1 MNSIISCLL
10 IANRGEIALR
20 IIQTCRK
27 LGIKSAVVYTAADAN
42 LPFVRA
48 ADSAILLKGIQVSE
62 TYLDTEQI
70 LNAAKAVAADAIHPG
85 YGFLSENASFAKAVE
100 GNGLIWVGPHADAIE
115 AMGLKSNAKKIAAE
129 NNVPIIPGYNGDN
142 QNPEFL
148 YSKALELGFPLLL
161 KASAGGGGKGMRI
174 VYEAQFLKDAI
185 ISAAREAER
194 NFGDAR
200 LLIEK
205 YFPSARHI
213 EVQILADKHG
223 NSIHLLE
230 RECTIQRRYQKIIE
244 ESPSPALSPEKRTEI
259 CDSALKLCRAIS
271 YDNAGNVE
279 FIFNPDGSYFFL
291 EVNTRL
297 QVEHPITE
305 AVSGI
310 DLVEWQIKIA
320 EGQKLSL
327 NQDDIKHKAYAIECR
342 IYAENP
348 LNNFLP
354 ATGKILDFYIPDAM
368 DVRVDSAVET
378 GTEIGIYYDPMIA
391 KIIVSAE
398 NRAAAIKKMKY
409 ALKNFRCQGLETN
422 QHFLIQLL
430 SNPHFYNGDYDT
442 HFIEKHFAVEEALK
456 ISSDTKRSAA
466 SALLLYRWYLRN
478 QNRKHINI
486 TSGWRNNFYK
496 MQQEIFDCDNEIFQL
511 EYDFKSNT
519 AFEIKFDDKFYQLDL
534 IYCKKNEIRISIDGM
549 QCSYFIASDAN
560 IYYVQCFDAPSLAI
574 RLKDRLPA
582 PERER
587 LKGSYQASMPGEI
600 LKILVSPNQEVK
612 EGTALL
618 ILVSMKMENV
628 VSAAEDG
635 IVEEIYV
642 SEAETV
648 EAGKLLIKINSDF
661 S

>member
-1 MNSIISCLL
+1 
-10 IANRGEIALR
+10 
-20 IIQTCRK
+20 
-27 LGIKSAVVYTAADAN
+27 
-42 LPFVRA
+42 
-48 ADSAILLKGIQVSE
+48 
-62 TYLDTEQI
+62 
-70 LNAAKAVAADAIHPG
+70 
-85 YGFLSENASFAKAVE
+85 
-100 GNGLIWVGPHADAIE
+100 
-115 AMGLKSNAKKIAAE
+115 
-129 NNVPIIPGYNGDN
+129 
-142 QNPEFL
+142 
-148 YSKALELGFPLLL
+148 
-161 KASAGGGGKGMRI
+161 
-174 VYEAQFLKDAI
+174 
-185 ISAAREAER
+185 
-194 NFGDAR
+194 

-244 ESPSPALSPEKRTEI
+244 ESPSTALSPEKRTEI

-271 YDNAGNVE
+271 YDNAGTVE

-297 QVEHPITE
+297 QVEHPVTE

-342 IYAENP
+342 LYAENP

-486 TSGWRNNFYK
+486 ASGWRNNFYK

-519 AFEIKFDDKFYQLDL
+519 AFEIKSDDKIYQLNL
-534 IYCKKNEIRISIDGM
+534 IYCKKNEIRISIDGL
-549 QCSYFIASDAN
+549 QCSYFIATDAN
-560 IYYVQCFDAPSLAI
+560 VYYVQSLDAPSLAI
-574 RLKDRLPA
+574 RAKDRLPA
-582 PERER
+582 PEREK
-587 LKGSYQASMPGEI
+587 LKGGYQAPMPGEI
-600 LKILVSPNQEVK
+600 VKILVSPNQEVK

-648 EAGKLLIKINSDF
+648 EAGKLLLKINTEIF
-661 S
+661 